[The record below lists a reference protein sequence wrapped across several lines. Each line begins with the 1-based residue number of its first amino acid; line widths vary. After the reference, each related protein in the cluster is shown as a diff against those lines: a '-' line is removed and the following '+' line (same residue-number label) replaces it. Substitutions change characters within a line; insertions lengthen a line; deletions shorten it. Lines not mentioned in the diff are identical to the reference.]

1 MRVGGSSMDQVGPEG
16 LSDRSQP
23 KKYLREEL
31 REKAGE
37 LGTGTGS
44 GRNGV

>member
-1 MRVGGSSMDQVGPEG
+1 MDQVGPEG
-16 LSDRSQP
+16 LSNRSLP